1 MAPFRS
7 SIVERTIRRVLRAA
21 APRRPLTYPE
31 GALGDKMILM
41 GGNKQVALRGKLISL
56 PRLAK
61 WLSKMGFLADQ
72 GIVQSTRLFL

>member
-1 MAPFRS
+1 
-7 SIVERTIRRVLRAA
+7 
-21 APRRPLTYPE
+21 
-31 GALGDKMILM
+31 MILM